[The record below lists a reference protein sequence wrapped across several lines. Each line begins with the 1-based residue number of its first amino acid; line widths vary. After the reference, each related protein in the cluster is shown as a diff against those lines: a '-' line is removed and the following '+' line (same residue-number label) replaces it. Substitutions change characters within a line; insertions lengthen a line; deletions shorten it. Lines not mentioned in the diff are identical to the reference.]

1 MFSELL
7 YRLRAL
13 VRRGAVESELDDE
26 LRLHVE
32 NEARKYECSGLT
44 PQEARRRARLALG
57 GVEQVKEDCRD
68 ARGTRWVEDLGQDLR
83 YGIRQLRFNI
93 GFAAVAVGSLALGIG
108 ANTAIFQLVNAVR
121 LRTLPVERP
130 SELAEIRIVGGNKG
144 MGLNP
149 DRYGGLTQ
157 PLWEEIQRDH
167 PAFSGVFAWN
177 RRDVGVGRPSDIQ
190 RANGL
195 SVAGAFFGTLGVPPW
210 RGRLLQPED
219 ETSCPSP
226 VAVVS
231 YAYWQRALGG
241 RELDAS
247 TQLLVNGQP
256 KQIVGVTPP
265 GFFGLAVG
273 ESFDIAQPFCRPKE
287 IRRDVFSMIVM
298 GRLRPGWTID
308 RATSQLKAASPALF
322 EATAPTGYTA
332 STVERFKAF
341 RLEASSAARGVSW
354 LRDEYDASLI
364 LLLGITGLVL
374 LIACANLANL
384 MLARASTRDR
394 EVAVRMAL
402 GASRGRLVR
411 QMMTES
417 GLLSAIGGVL
427 GLGLAQFLS
436 GTLVKTISTESS
448 AVDLPIVTDWRVL
461 AFTGAAAAGTCILFG
476 VVPALRGTRSQPV
489 EAMKAG
495 GRGLSQAP
503 VRTSIHRA
511 IVVTQIAVSLVLL
524 VAALLFVRSLYNLS
538 TLDPGFRQRGI
549 TIAFVGYPGVKG
561 STERLEALQRQLLES
576 IRAIPG
582 VIDAATTTNV
592 PLFGGSWTLGV
603 TIGAAENSSKFTW
616 VSRGYFRTMGIPVL
630 EGRDFDEHDT
640 SASRRVA
647 IVNRMFARVFLGGAS
662 PLGRILRTVAEPN
675 FPATEYEIV
684 GVIPD
689 TKYNELRGETYP
701 MTFAPAGQ
709 YPALGSGAAVMIYS
723 ETAPTVTMDAVKRTI
738 SKTLP
743 DAFINQ
749 VVFETRIRE
758 GMVRERVVALLA
770 GFFGLLA
777 TVLAMIGL
785 YGLIAYL
792 VARRRNE
799 IGVRLAL
806 GARPGQVV
814 SMVARDAGRLL
825 AIGLTIGVILALIA
839 GRSASST
846 SLLFGLSPYDPLTL
860 VGACVLLGGI
870 AGAGCLVPAR
880 RASKLDALIALR
892 HE

>member
-1 MFSELL
+1 MLSDLW

-13 VRRGAVESELDDE
+13 LRRDAVESELDEE
-26 LRLHVE
+26 LRLHLE
-32 NEARKYECSGLT
+32 REAAKYERSGST
-44 PQEARRRARLALG
+44 PEEARRRARVALG

-68 ARGTRWVEDLGQDLR
+68 VRGTRWIEDLAQDLR
-83 YGIRQLRFNI
+83 YGIRQLRFNP
-93 GFAAVAVGSLALGIG
+93 GFAAVAVCSLALGVG
-108 ANTAIFQLVNAVR
+108 ANTAIFQLVNAIR
-121 LRTLPVERP
+121 LRTLPIERP
-130 SELAEIRIVGGNKG
+130 WELAEIRIAGGNKG

-149 DRYGGLTQ
+149 SRYGGMTR

-167 PAFSGVFAWN
+167 PAFSAVFAWN
-177 RRDVGVGRPSDIQ
+177 SNEVGVGRPTDIR
-190 RANGL
+190 RANNL
-195 SVAGAFFGTLGVPPW
+195 SVAGDFFATLGVAPF
-210 RGRLLQPED
+210 RGRLLRPDD
-219 ETSCPSP
+219 ETSCPSS

-247 TQLLVNGQP
+247 TQLLINREP
-256 KQIVGVTPP
+256 KQVVGVTPP

-273 ESFDIAQPFCRPKE
+273 ESFDIVQPFCRPPQV
-287 IRRDVFSMIVM
+287 RRDVFSMIVM
-298 GRLRPGWTID
+298 GRLRPGWNIA
-308 RATSQLKAASPALF
+308 RATSQLNTASPALM
-322 EATAPTGYTA
+322 EATVPTGYAA
-332 STVERFKAF
+332 STAERYKAF
-341 RLEASSAARGVSW
+341 RLEAASAARGVSW

-402 GASRGRLVR
+402 GASRGRLLR

-417 GLLSAIGGVL
+417 GLLAAVGGAF

-436 GTLVKTISTESS
+436 QTLVKAISTEST
-448 AVDLPIVTDWRVL
+448 VVELPIATDWRVL
-461 AFTGAAAAGTCILFG
+461 AFTGVAAAGTCILFG
-476 VVPALRGTRSQPV
+476 VIPALRGTRSQPV
-489 EAMKAG
+489 EAMKTG

-503 VRTSIHRA
+503 ARTIIHRA
-511 IVVTQIAVSLVLL
+511 IVVAQIAVSLVLL
-524 VAALLFVRSLYNLS
+524 VGAVLFVRSLYNLS
-538 TLDPGFRQRGI
+538 TFDPGLRQQGI
-549 TIAFVGYPGVKG
+549 TIAFVGYPDVKG
-561 STERLEALQRQLLES
+561 PIERFEAVQRQVLES
-576 IRAIPG
+576 IRSIPG
-582 VIDAATTTNV
+582 VIDAATTTNI
-592 PLFGGSWTLGV
+592 PLLGGSWTHGV
-603 TIGAAENSSKFTW
+603 KIGAVENSSKFTW
-616 VSRGYFRTMGIPVL
+616 VSPGYFRTMGIPVL
-630 EGRDFDEHDT
+630 EGRGFDEHDT
-640 SASRRVA
+640 STSRRVA
-647 IVNRMFARVFLGGAS
+647 IVNQMFARVFLGGAS
-662 PLGRILRTVAEPN
+662 PIGRVLRTSPEPN

-689 TKYNELRGETYP
+689 TKYNELRGDSYP

-709 YPALGSGAAVMIYS
+709 YPVLGSWANVLIHSQTDPG
-723 ETAPTVTMDAVKRTI
+723 VTMDAVKRAI
-738 SKTLP
+738 SKLLP

-749 VVFETRIRE
+749 IVFETRIRE

-770 GFFGLLA
+770 GFFGVLA

-825 AIGLTIGVILALIA
+825 ASGLAIGLVLALIA
-839 GRSASST
+839 GRGASST
-846 SLLFGLSPYDPLTL
+846 SLLFGVTAYDPPTL
-860 VGACVLLGGI
+860 VGACLLLGAI
-870 AGAGCLVPAR
+870 AGFGCLIPAR